1 MTHRNDQLGSNVVE
15 ITPSD
20 TVNGAYIALYIGVGG
35 DVAVQYV
42 LGATVVHKNAASGST
57 LCLAPIQRV
66 MATSTTATN
75 ILGVIA

>member
-1 MTHRNDQLGSNVVE
+1 MTHRNDQLGSNVVDV
-15 ITPSD
+15 TPSD
-20 TVNGAYIALYIGVGG
+20 TANGSYIALYVGVGG

-42 LGATVVHKNAASGST
+42 LGTTVVHKNAASGST